1 MQEDN
6 IKITFYTPENSANI
20 QRISFVEETLKND
33 ETEGTEETEETKKK
47 KWVGIEYNCIVEQS
61 YPVPLKALKRVKQT
75 KSEEFFY
82 IEEIVKVKQPL
93 MQKVTEEEEITKLIN
108 YLEQSV
114 I

>member
-1 MQEDN
+1 MQEGD

-20 QRISFVEETLKND
+20 QRISFVEETVKND
-33 ETEGTEETEETKKK
+33 ETEEIEKK

-61 YPVPLKALKRVKQT
+61 YPVPLKVLKRVKQT

-82 IEEIVKVKQPL
+82 VEEIVKVKQPL